1 MTLIFVVGVI
11 LIQFVLSLLLYK
23 IIPSSNVEQSV
34 LIAIDLSYF
43 FAFIVLYF
51 LTKRYNVKYLQK
63 SNLYT
68 AFFVVVFIVF
78 FLFSEGFRF
87 SNFFNFS
94 SELTFK
100 TIGSLYSKT
109 DTYKLFRTL
118 IIIPILEEFIF
129 RKFLFKLLALNRTKL
144 LIPIIITNLAFSF
157 LHLDFDYFLIL
168 FISGLL
174 LSNIYLRSQ
183 NILIPI
189 LAHSFVNLLILYFY

>member
-1 MTLIFVVGVI
+1 MTLIFVLGVI

-68 AFFVVVFIVF
+68 VVFFVVFIVF

-87 SNFFNFS
+87 SIFFNFS

-100 TIGSLYSKT
+100 KTDSLYSKT
-109 DTYKLFRTL
+109 ATYEVFRTL

-129 RKFLFKLLALNRTKL
+129 RKFLFKLLAVNKTKL

-157 LHLDFDYFLIL
+157 LHLDFDYFLIF

-189 LAHSFVNLLILYFY
+189 LAHSFVNLLILYLY